1 MLVKCPICVLFIDFP
16 LPPINSLTLIMELLV
31 LRNVVFCLYLIEHSC
46 VHTYSLAHDQRSLI
60 FPLLN
65 HLVLCL
71 SIRKSL
77 LVTCHP
83 LQQVNIH
90 ALYNLYLQ
98 YGSPTLQRFFFC
110 QCKNKTNFLE
120 TSAKADL
127 KWCSGTKS
135 KITANVFWRLC

>member
-1 MLVKCPICVLFIDFP
+1 MLFKCPICVLFIDFP

-31 LRNVVFCLYLIEHSC
+31 LRSVVFCLYLIERSC
-46 VHTYSLAHDQRSLI
+46 VHTYSLAHDQRSLM

-71 SIRKSL
+71 SIRKGL

-83 LQQVNIH
+83 LKQVNIH

-98 YGSPTLQRFFFC
+98 HGSPTLQRVFFFASARIKLISWKPL
-110 QCKNKTNFLE
+110 QKQ
-120 TSAKADL
+120 TSSGVLVPNL
-127 KWCSGTKS
+127 K
-135 KITANVFWRLC
+135 